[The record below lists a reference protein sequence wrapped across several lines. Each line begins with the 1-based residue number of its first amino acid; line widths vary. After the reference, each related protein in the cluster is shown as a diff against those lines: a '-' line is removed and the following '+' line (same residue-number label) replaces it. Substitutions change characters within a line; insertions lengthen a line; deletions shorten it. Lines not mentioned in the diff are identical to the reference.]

1 MRLRLFALP
10 LLSMLLSCERVAYW
24 SVSGSDG
31 PDDGDDPST
40 STTTGTGL
48 GGAGGGVPGEPTT
61 RRKVLDTMRTCG
73 QALYVE
79 VADSAARLEDRTA
92 TFRSS
97 PSEANRTAARDAWK
111 ETVGLWQQAEV
122 LRMGPA
128 SVATNPGGQGV
139 RDLIYSWPLVS
150 RCLVEQTL
158 VSEGFAASDFKT
170 DALINLRGL
179 VAIEY
184 NLFFEPAEN
193 ACGPASGINTSGAW
207 SSIAGAELDGR
218 KRAYAAI
225 LAEDVHART
234 RFLRD
239 AWADG
244 GSYAELVAGIG
255 GSGSPFTSEQK
266 ALNALSDGLF
276 YVEREVKDLKMGR
289 PLGLYE
295 CTEASCP
302 STVESQY
309 ARVARDHVKNNL
321 LGFRRFF
328 SGCEAAPD
336 HGFAG
341 LLRTVG
347 AKDVADDMEAAL
359 EGALAAADAMPNGD
373 FVVALTENRSSL
385 EALHAAVKKLTD
397 LLKTDFVSVLDLEL
411 PNIVEGDND

>member
-1 MRLRLFALP
+1 MRALHLLP
-10 LLSMLLSCERVAYW
+10 LCSALLSCERVAYW
-24 SVSGSDG
+24 SVSGSDA
-31 PDDGDDPST
+31 PDDGSDPT
-40 STTTGTGL
+40 TTTTGTGL
-48 GGAGGGVPGEPTT
+48 GGSTGAGGGSPTT
-61 RRKVLDTMRTCG
+61 RRMVLDTMQTCG
-73 QALYVE
+73 HALYAE
-79 VADSAARLEDRTA
+79 VADSAARLEERTA

-97 PSEANRTAARDAWK
+97 PTEENRTAARDAWK

-128 SVATNPGGQGV
+128 SPATNPGGQGV

-158 VSEGFAASDFKT
+158 VSEGFADADFKT
-170 DALINLRGL
+170 DALINVRGL

-207 SSIAGAELDGR
+207 AAIAGAELDGR

-225 LAEDVHART
+225 LAEDVRDRAA
-234 RFLRD
+234 FLRD

-255 GSGSPFTSEQK
+255 DAGSPFTSEQK
-266 ALNALSDGLF
+266 ALNALSDGIF
-276 YVEREVKDLKMGR
+276 YVEREVKDLKIGR

-295 CTEASCP
+295 CTESSCP
-302 STVESQY
+302 NTVESQY

-321 LGFRRFF
+321 LGFERFF
-328 SGCEAAPD
+328 SGCDEAPE

-347 AKDVADDMEAAL
+347 AKDVADDMESALAA
-359 EGALAAADAMPNGD
+359 ALAAADAMPNGD
-373 FVVALTENRSSL
+373 FVVALSEERASL

>member
-1 MRLRLFALP
+1 MRPLHLLP
-10 LLSMLLSCERVAYW
+10 LLSALTSCERVAYW
-24 SVSGSDG
+24 SVSGSDA
-31 PDDGDDPST
+31 PDDGSDPGPT
-40 STTTGTGL
+40 TTTGTGL
-48 GGAGGGVPGEPTT
+48 GGSGGGGPGEPTT

-73 QALYVE
+73 HALYGE
-79 VADSAARLEDRTA
+79 VVDSAARLEERTA

-128 SVATNPGGQGV
+128 SAATNPGGQGV
-139 RDLIYSWPLVS
+139 RDLVYSWPLVS

-158 VSEGFAASDFKT
+158 VSEGFAESDFKT
-170 DALINLRGL
+170 DALINIRGL
-179 VAIEY
+179 AAMEY
-184 NLFFEPAEN
+184 NLFYEPAEN

-218 KRAYAAI
+218 KRAYAAV
-225 LAEDVHART
+225 LAEDVHDRAI
-234 RFLRD
+234 FLRD

-244 GSYAELVAGIG
+244 GSYADLVANIG
-255 GSGSPFTSEQK
+255 ESGSPFTSEQK

-276 YVEREVKDLKMGR
+276 YVEREVKDLKIGR

-302 STVESQY
+302 NAVESQY

-321 LGFRRFF
+321 LGFSRFF
-328 SGCEAAPD
+328 SGCEAAPG

-341 LLRTVG
+341 LLRTINAG
-347 AKDVADDMEAAL
+347 DLADDMEAAIS
-359 EGALAAADAMPNGD
+359 GGIAAADAMPNGD
-373 FVVALTENRSSL
+373 FVVALTEERASL